1 MALTVDLEKKTIAL
15 SPGALLGGVARRA
28 GFDRGEGFERL
39 WIGQAVHRRVLGE
52 HLANVPGYA
61 VEKSIRLTYAVDDFT
76 AVLEGRLDGRFE
88 EDGRVVVDEVKS
100 LHFAEDLAK
109 LPGSPRLERF
119 QLQLRWYMQAVAAA
133 EGRPVH
139 GRLVLADIE
148 TGATKLLDVPHEPE
162 KTLDDLVRRT
172 RILLEAFLEE
182 QALAEAKAAE
192 AATLV
197 FPHAQFRPG
206 QREMAAAVARAAAQG
221 EHLLAQAPTGI
232 GKTAAALF
240 PLLVGALESH
250 RRLFVLTAKTTQ
262 QDIYMKTLA
271 AIDGESFRSVRL
283 RAKERMCA
291 NDVVLCHENHCAY
304 AKDYGAKMEASGL
317 RERLL
322 ESHRHLDPD
331 MIFEEA
337 RNEVV
342 CPFEVS
348 LELAEEADVVI
359 GDYNYV
365 FDPVVA
371 LAGARDPSVL
381 SQSFL
386 LVDEAHNLVE
396 RGRGYYS
403 PELSDAALATLE
415 KRIGVSNAK
424 TAWDAG
430 EAARRLRR
438 LVADAAAGLSDEESE
453 PVDLVTLDEA
463 RLDDLRLDFESLLVR
478 HLADLRAGGERV
490 PDDPVLD
497 LYFTFARFHD
507 VSKRAQ
513 PAEGRPDPAFDVLAA
528 RGRSGARLAILC
540 KDPSKLL
547 GETLNAAAATVSM
560 SATLSPPEFYRDLL
574 GLDPDRTTVLRL
586 PSPFPRE
593 NRSVFIA
600 PDIDTT
606 YAARGRGA
614 PRLAALVA
622 DVARACPGN
631 VLALFPSYRFLDEVR
646 AHLPA
651 LPGRRVLRPSD
662 RSTELERNSVLAAMR
677 DGGAP
682 VLVFAVSGGAFAEG
696 VDYPG
701 EMLQAVVV
709 VSPALPMVRFEQE
722 RMRRYFEERFERGFE
737 YAYVIPGMTRVVQSA
752 GRLIRSGTDTGV
764 VVLACRRFLQ
774 EPYSRY
780 LPADWYLDDPSE
792 LACIEIGQATKEF
805 FARVKTG
812 ELPVRNGDD
821 ASDQRPET
829 GISSSA
835 RSRNRGAAFPAA
847 RD

>member
-1 MALTVDLEKKTIAL
+1 MALTVDLAAKTITL
-15 SPGALLGGVARRA
+15 SPGTLLGGVARRI
-28 GFDRGEGFERL
+28 GFDRGDGFERL
-39 WIGQAVHRRVLGE
+39 WIGQAVHRRVLGD
-52 HLANVPGYA
+52 HLASLPGYE
-61 VEKSIRLTYAVDDFT
+61 VEKAIRLSYSVDDFT

-88 EDGRVVVDEVKS
+88 EGGRVVVDEVKS

-119 QLQLRWYMQAVAAA
+119 QLQLRWYMQAVAVA

-148 TGATKLLDVPHEPE
+148 TGATKLLEVPHDPG
-162 KTLDDLVRRT
+162 KTLEDLVHRT
-172 RILLEAFLEE
+172 RMLLDAFLEE
-182 QALAEAKAAE
+182 RALAEAKAAE
-192 AATLV
+192 AATLA
-197 FPHAQFRPG
+197 FPHARFRRG
-206 QREMAAAVARAAAQG
+206 QREMASAVARAAAQG
-221 EHLLAQAPTGI
+221 EHLLVEAPTGI
-232 GKTAAALF
+232 GKTAAALH

-262 QDIYMKTLA
+262 QEIYEKTLA

-291 NDVVLCHENHCAY
+291 NDVVLCHENHCPY

-317 RERLL
+317 LDRLL
-322 ESHRHLDPD
+322 ERHRHLDPD
-331 MIFEEA
+331 TVFEAA
-337 RNEVV
+337 RNETV

-348 LELAEEADVVI
+348 LELAEQADVVL

-371 LAGARDPSVL
+371 LAASRDPSAL
-381 SQSFL
+381 ADSIL
-386 LVDEAHNLVE
+386 LVDEAHNLVD

-403 PELSDAALATLE
+403 PELSDASLAALE
-415 KRIGVSNAK
+415 ERIGVANAK

-430 EAARRLRR
+430 EAARRLRK
-438 LVADAAAGLSDEESE
+438 LVADAAATLPPDESE
-453 PVDLVTLDEA
+453 AVDLVALDEA

-497 LYFTFARFHD
+497 LYFSFARFHD
-507 VSKRAQ
+507 VSKLVPSPGRA
-513 PAEGRPDPAFDVLAA
+513 ASEGAFDVLAA

-540 KDPSKLL
+540 KDPSRLL

-574 GLDPDRTTVLRL
+574 GLDPDRTSVLRL

-593 NRSVFIA
+593 NRSVLVA
-600 PDIDTT
+600 PDVDTT

-631 VLALFPSYRFLDEVR
+631 MLALFPSYRFLDEVR
-646 AHLPA
+646 SHLPP
-651 LPGRRVLRPSD
+651 LTGRRVLRPSD
-662 RSTELERNSVLAAMR
+662 RSTELERNSVLSAMKDR
-677 DGGAP
+677 GAP
-682 VLVFAVSGGAFAEG
+682 VVLFAVSGGAFAEG

-752 GRLIRSGTDTGV
+752 GRLIRSSTDTGV

-774 EPYSRY
+774 APYSRH
-780 LPADWYLDDPSE
+780 LPADWYLDDPGE
-792 LACIEIGQATKEF
+792 LACIEIGRATEQF
-805 FARVKTG
+805 FARVRTG
-812 ELPVRNGDD
+812 ELPVGTGD
-821 ASDQRPET
+821 A
-829 GISSSA
+829 
-835 RSRNRGAAFPAA
+835 
-847 RD
+847 

>member
-1 MALTVDLEKKTIAL
+1 VALSVDLAKKTITL
-15 SPGALLGGVARRA
+15 SPGALLGGVTRRA

-52 HLANVPGYA
+52 HLASVPGYA
-61 VEKSIRLTYAVDDFT
+61 VEKSIRLVYAVDDFT

-88 EDGRVVVDEVKS
+88 KDGRVIVDEVKS
-100 LHFAEDLAK
+100 LHFSEDLAK

-119 QLQLRWYMQAVAAA
+119 QLQLRWYMQAVSAA

-148 TGATKLLDVPHEPE
+148 TGATKLLDVSHEPE
-162 KTLDDLVRRT
+162 KTLEDLVRRT
-172 RILLEAFLEE
+172 RILLDAFLEE

-197 FPHAQFRPG
+197 FPHARFRPG

-221 EHLLAQAPTGI
+221 EHLLAEAPTGI

-240 PLLVGALESH
+240 PLLVSALETH

-271 AIDGESFRSVRL
+271 AIDGESFRSLRL

-291 NDVVLCHENHCAY
+291 NDVVLCHENHCQF

-317 RERLL
+317 LERLV

-331 MIFEEA
+331 TVFEEA

-371 LAGARDPSVL
+371 LAAARDPSTL
-381 SQSFL
+381 AQSFL
-386 LVDEAHNLVE
+386 LVDEAHNLVD

-403 PELSDAALATLE
+403 PELSDGALAALE
-415 KRIGVSNAK
+415 QRIGISNAK

-430 EAARRLRR
+430 EAARRLRK
-438 LVADAAAGLSDEESE
+438 LVADAASGLSPDEPE

-490 PDDPVLD
+490 PNDPVLE
-497 LYFTFARFHD
+497 LYFSFARFHD

-513 PAEGRPDPAFDVLAA
+513 PADGRPDPAFDVLAA

-540 KDPSKLL
+540 KDPSRLL

-574 GLDPDRTTVLRL
+574 GLDPDRTSVLRL

-593 NRSVFIA
+593 NRSIFVA
-600 PDIDTT
+600 PDVDTT

-646 AHLPA
+646 GHLPA
-651 LPGRRVLRPSD
+651 MSGRRVLRPSD
-662 RSTELERNSVLAAMR
+662 RSTELERNSVLSAMK

-737 YAYVIPGMTRVVQSA
+737 YAYVIPGMTRVIQSA

-780 LPADWYLDDPSE
+780 LPADWYLDDPGE
-792 LACIEIGQATKEF
+792 LACIEIGRATEEF

-812 ELPVRNGDD
+812 ALPVTT
-821 ASDQRPET
+821 PE
-829 GISSSA
+829 
-835 RSRNRGAAFPAA
+835 
-847 RD
+847 D

>member
-1 MALTVDLEKKTIAL
+1 VALSVDLAKKTITL
-15 SPGALLGGVARRA
+15 SPGTLLGGVARRV
-28 GFDRGEGFERL
+28 GFDRGETFERL

-52 HLANVPGYA
+52 HLASVPGYA
-61 VEKSIRLTYAVDDFT
+61 VEKGIRLSYAVDDFT
-76 AVLEGRLDGRFE
+76 ATLEGRLDGRFE

-109 LPGSPRLERF
+109 LPGSARLERF
-119 QLQLRWYMQAVAAA
+119 QLQLRWYMQAVATA
-133 EGRPVH
+133 EGRDVR

-148 TGATKLLDVPHEPE
+148 TGATKLVDVRHEPE
-162 KTLDDLVRRT
+162 KTLEDLVQRT
-172 RILLEAFLEE
+172 RALLDAFLAE
-182 QALAEAKAAE
+182 QDLADAKAAE
-192 AATLV
+192 AASLA
-197 FPHAQFRPG
+197 FPHARFRPG

-221 EHLLAQAPTGI
+221 EHLLVEAPTGI
-232 GKTAAALF
+232 GKTAAALH
-240 PLLVGALESH
+240 PLLVGALETH
-250 RRLFVLTAKTTQ
+250 RRLYVLTAKTTQ
-262 QDIYMKTLA
+262 QDIYTKTLA
-271 AIDGESFRSVRL
+271 GIEGESFRSVRL

-291 NDVVLCHENHCAY
+291 NDVVLCHENHCPY

-317 RERLL
+317 LERLL

-331 MIFEEA
+331 TVFEEA
-337 RNEVV
+337 RGETV

-348 LELAEEADVVI
+348 LELAEQADVVI

-371 LAGARDPSVL
+371 LSSARDPSAL
-381 SQSFL
+381 HDAFL
-386 LVDEAHNLVE
+386 LVDEAHNLVD

-403 PELSDAALATLE
+403 PELSDAGLASLE
-415 KRIGVSNAK
+415 QRIGVSNAK
-424 TAWDAG
+424 MAWDAG
-430 EAARRLRR
+430 EAARRLRK
-438 LVADAAAGLSDEESE
+438 LVADAVASLPDDEPEA
-453 PVDLVTLDEA
+453 VDLVELDEA

-478 HLADLRAGGERV
+478 HLADLRSGGERV

-497 LYFTFARFHD
+497 LYFSYARFHD

-513 PAEGRPDPAFDVLAA
+513 PSDGRPDPAFDILAA
-528 RGRSGARLAILC
+528 RGRGGARLAILC
-540 KDPSKLL
+540 KDPSRLL

-574 GLDPDRTTVLRL
+574 GLERDRTSVVRL

-593 NRSVFIA
+593 NRSVLVA
-600 PDIDTT
+600 PDVDTT
-606 YAARGRGA
+606 FAARGRGA

-646 AHLPA
+646 GHLPA
-651 LPGRRVLRPSD
+651 LPGRRVVRPSD
-662 RSTELERNSVLAAMR
+662 RSTERERNGVLAAMK
-677 DGGAP
+677 DGGPP

-780 LPADWYLDDPSE
+780 LPADWYFDDPGE
-792 LACIEIGQATKEF
+792 LACIEVGRATEAF
-805 FARVKTG
+805 FERVKAG
-812 ELPVRNGDD
+812 ELPVTAGED
-821 ASDQRPET
+821 T
-829 GISSSA
+829 G
-835 RSRNRGAAFPAA
+835 
-847 RD
+847 

>member
-1 MALTVDLEKKTIAL
+1 VALSVDLAKKTITL
-15 SPGALLGGVARRA
+15 SPGALLGGVTRRA

-52 HLANVPGYA
+52 HLASVPGYA
-61 VEKSIRLTYAVDDFT
+61 VEKSIRLVYAVDDFT

-88 EDGRVVVDEVKS
+88 KDGRVIVDEVKS
-100 LHFAEDLAK
+100 LHFSEDLAK

-119 QLQLRWYMQAVAAA
+119 QLQLRWYMQAVSAA

-148 TGATKLLDVPHEPE
+148 TGATKLLDVSHEPE
-162 KTLDDLVRRT
+162 KTLEDLVRRT
-172 RILLEAFLEE
+172 RVLLDAFLEE

-192 AATLV
+192 AATLA
-197 FPHAQFRPG
+197 FPHARFRPG

-221 EHLLAQAPTGI
+221 EHLLAEAPTGI

-240 PLLVGALESH
+240 PLLVSALETH
-250 RRLFVLTAKTTQ
+250 RRLFILTAKTTQ

-271 AIDGESFRSVRL
+271 AVDGESFRSVRL

-291 NDVVLCHENHCAY
+291 NDVVLCHENHCQF

-317 RERLL
+317 LERLV

-331 MIFEEA
+331 TVFEEA

-371 LAGARDPSVL
+371 LAATRDPSTL
-381 SQSFL
+381 AQSFL
-386 LVDEAHNLVE
+386 LVDEAHNLVD

-403 PELSDAALATLE
+403 PELSDGALAALE
-415 KRIGVSNAK
+415 QRIGVSNAK

-430 EAARRLRR
+430 EAARRLRK
-438 LVADAAAGLSDEESE
+438 LVADAASGLSPDEPE

-490 PDDPVLD
+490 PNDPVLE
-497 LYFTFARFHD
+497 LYFSFARFHD

-513 PAEGRPDPAFDVLAA
+513 PADGRPDPAFDVLAA
-528 RGRSGARLAILC
+528 RGRGGARLAILC

-574 GLDPDRTTVLRL
+574 GLDPDRTSVLRL

-593 NRSVFIA
+593 NRSIFVA
-600 PDIDTT
+600 PDVDTT

-622 DVARACPGN
+622 DVTRACPGN

-646 AHLPA
+646 GHLPA
-651 LPGRRVLRPSD
+651 MSGRRVLRPSD
-662 RSTELERNSVLAAMR
+662 RSTELERNSVLSAMR

-722 RMRRYFEERFERGFE
+722 RMRSYFEERFERGFE
-737 YAYVIPGMTRVVQSA
+737 YAYVIPGMTRVIQSA

-780 LPADWYLDDPSE
+780 LPADWYLDDPGE
-792 LACIEIGQATKEF
+792 LACIEIGRATEEF

-812 ELPVRNGDD
+812 ALPVMT
-821 ASDQRPET
+821 PE
-829 GISSSA
+829 
-835 RSRNRGAAFPAA
+835 
-847 RD
+847 D

>member
-1 MALTVDLEKKTIAL
+1 MALTVDLATKTITL
-15 SPGALLGGVARRA
+15 SSGTLLCGVSRRA

-52 HLANVPGYA
+52 NLASVPGYA
-61 VEKSIRLTYAVDDFT
+61 VEKSIRLAYAVDDFT

-88 EDGRVVVDEVKS
+88 EGGRVVVDEVKS

-119 QLQLRWYMQAVAAA
+119 LLQLRWYMQAVAVA

-148 TGATKLLDVPHEPE
+148 TGATKLLDVPYEPE
-162 KTLDDLVRRT
+162 KTLEDLVHRT
-172 RILLEAFLEE
+172 RMLLEAFLEE
-182 QALAEAKAAE
+182 RALAEAKAAE

-197 FPHAQFRPG
+197 FPHARFRPG
-206 QREMAAAVARAAAQG
+206 QREMASAVAHAAAQG
-221 EHLLAQAPTGI
+221 EHLLVEAPTGI
-232 GKTAAALF
+232 GKTAAALY

-262 QDIYMKTLA
+262 QEIYERTLA

-291 NDVVLCHENHCAY
+291 NDVVLCHENHCPY

-317 RERLL
+317 LDRLVA
-322 ESHRHLDPD
+322 SHRHLDPD
-331 MIFEEA
+331 TVFEAA
-337 RNEVV
+337 RNETV

-348 LELAEEADVVI
+348 LELAEQADVVL

-371 LAGARDPSVL
+371 LAAARDPSAL
-381 SQSFL
+381 SDSIL
-386 LVDEAHNLVE
+386 LVDEAHNLVD

-403 PELSDAALATLE
+403 PELSDASLASLE
-415 KRIGVSNAK
+415 QRIGVSNAR

-430 EAARRLRR
+430 EAARRLRK
-438 LVADAAAGLSDEESE
+438 LVADAAAPLPPDESE

-463 RLDDLRLDFESLLVR
+463 RLDDLRLDLESLLVR

-497 LYFTFARFHD
+497 LYFSFARFHD

-513 PAEGRPDPAFDVLAA
+513 PSDGRPDPAFDVLAA
-528 RGRSGARLAILC
+528 RGRGGARLAILC

-574 GLDPDRTTVLRL
+574 GLDPDRTSVLRL

-593 NRSVFIA
+593 NRSVFVA
-600 PDIDTT
+600 PDVDTT
-606 YAARGRGA
+606 YAARGRSA

-631 VLALFPSYRFLDEVR
+631 MLALFPSYRFLDEVR

-651 LPGRRVLRPSD
+651 LNGRRVLRPSD
-662 RSTELERNSVLAAMR
+662 RSTELERNAVLSAMK

-682 VLVFAVSGGAFAEG
+682 VVLFAVSGGVFAEG

-774 EPYSRY
+774 APYSRY
-780 LPADWYLDDPSE
+780 LPTDWYLDDPGE
-792 LACIEIGQATKEF
+792 LACIEIGQATEEF

-812 ELPVRNGDD
+812 ELPVTTGD
-821 ASDQRPET
+821 A
-829 GISSSA
+829 G
-835 RSRNRGAAFPAA
+835 G
-847 RD
+847 

>member
-1 MALTVDLEKKTIAL
+1 MALTVDLAAKTITL
-15 SPGALLGGVARRA
+15 SPGTLLGGVARRI
-28 GFDRGEGFERL
+28 GFDRGDGFERL
-39 WIGQAVHRRVLGE
+39 WIGQAVHRRVLGD
-52 HLANVPGYA
+52 HLASLPGYE
-61 VEKSIRLTYAVDDFT
+61 VEKAIRLSYSVDDFT

-88 EDGRVVVDEVKS
+88 EGGRVVVDEVKS

-119 QLQLRWYMQAVAAA
+119 QLQLRWYMQAVAVA

-148 TGATKLLDVPHEPE
+148 TGATKLLEVPHDPG
-162 KTLDDLVRRT
+162 KTLEDLVHRT
-172 RILLEAFLEE
+172 RMLLDAFLEE
-182 QALAEAKAAE
+182 RALAEAKAAE
-192 AATLV
+192 AATLA
-197 FPHAQFRPG
+197 FPHARFRRG
-206 QREMAAAVARAAAQG
+206 QREMASAVARAAAQG
-221 EHLLAQAPTGI
+221 EHLLVEAPTGI
-232 GKTAAALF
+232 GKTAAALH

-262 QDIYMKTLA
+262 QEIYEKTLA

-291 NDVVLCHENHCAY
+291 NDVVLCHENHCPY

-317 RERLL
+317 LDRLL
-322 ESHRHLDPD
+322 ERHRHLDPD
-331 MIFEEA
+331 TVFEAA
-337 RNEVV
+337 RNETV

-348 LELAEEADVVI
+348 LELAEQADVVL

-371 LAGARDPSVL
+371 LAASRDPSAL
-381 SQSFL
+381 AESIL
-386 LVDEAHNLVE
+386 LVDEAHNLVD

-403 PELSDAALATLE
+403 PELSDASLAALE
-415 KRIGVSNAK
+415 ERIGVANAK

-430 EAARRLRR
+430 EAARRLRK
-438 LVADAAAGLSDEESE
+438 LVADAAATLPPDESE
-453 PVDLVTLDEA
+453 AVDLVALDEA

-497 LYFTFARFHD
+497 LYFSFARFHD
-507 VSKRAQ
+507 VSKLVPSPGRA
-513 PAEGRPDPAFDVLAA
+513 ASEGAFDVLAA

-540 KDPSKLL
+540 KDPSRLL

-574 GLDPDRTTVLRL
+574 GLDPDRTSVLRL

-593 NRSVFIA
+593 NRSVLVA
-600 PDIDTT
+600 PDVDTT

-631 VLALFPSYRFLDEVR
+631 MLALFPSYRFLDEVR
-646 AHLPA
+646 SHLPP
-651 LPGRRVLRPSD
+651 LTGRRVLRPSD
-662 RSTELERNSVLAAMR
+662 RSTELERNSVLSAMKDR
-677 DGGAP
+677 GAP
-682 VLVFAVSGGAFAEG
+682 VVLFAVSGGAFAEG

-752 GRLIRSGTDTGV
+752 GRLIRSSTDTGV

-774 EPYSRY
+774 APYSRH
-780 LPADWYLDDPSE
+780 LPADWYLDDPGE
-792 LACIEIGQATKEF
+792 LACIEIGRATEQF
-805 FARVKTG
+805 FARVRTG
-812 ELPVRNGDD
+812 ELPVGTGD
-821 ASDQRPET
+821 A
-829 GISSSA
+829 
-835 RSRNRGAAFPAA
+835 
-847 RD
+847 

>member
-1 MALTVDLEKKTIAL
+1 VALSVDLAKKTITL
-15 SPGALLGGVARRA
+15 SPGALLGGVTRRV

-52 HLANVPGYA
+52 HLASVTGYE
-61 VEKSIRLTYAVDDFT
+61 VEKSIRLVYAVDDFT

-88 EDGRVVVDEVKS
+88 RDGRVIVDEVKS
-100 LHFAEDLAK
+100 LHFSEDLAK

-119 QLQLRWYMQAVAAA
+119 QLQLRWYMQAVSAA
-133 EGRPVH
+133 EGRAVH

-148 TGATKLLDVPHEPE
+148 TGATKLLDVSHEPE

-172 RILLEAFLEE
+172 RVLLDAFLEE

-192 AATLV
+192 ATTLV
-197 FPHAQFRPG
+197 FPHPRFRPG

-221 EHLLAQAPTGI
+221 EHLLVEAPTGI
-232 GKTAAALF
+232 GKTAAALY
-240 PLLVGALESH
+240 PLLVSALTTH

-271 AIDGESFRSVRL
+271 AVDGESFRSVRL

-291 NDVVLCHENHCAY
+291 NDVVLCHENHCQF

-317 RERLL
+317 LERLV

-331 MIFEEA
+331 TVFEEA

-359 GDYNYV
+359 GDYNYI

-371 LAGARDPSVL
+371 LAAARDPSTL
-381 SQSFL
+381 AQSFL
-386 LVDEAHNLVE
+386 LVDEAHNLVD

-403 PELSDAALATLE
+403 PELSDGALAALE
-415 KRIGVSNAK
+415 ERIGVSNAK

-430 EAARRLRR
+430 EAARRLRK
-438 LVADAAAGLSDEESE
+438 LVADAASGLSADEPE

-490 PDDPVLD
+490 PNDPVLE
-497 LYFTFARFHD
+497 LYFSFARFHD

-513 PAEGRPDPAFDVLAA
+513 PADGRPDPAFDVLAA
-528 RGRSGARLAILC
+528 RGRGGARLAILC

-574 GLDPDRTTVLRL
+574 GLDPDRTSVLRL

-593 NRSVFIA
+593 NRSIFVA
-600 PDIDTT
+600 PDVDTT

-646 AHLPA
+646 GHLPA
-651 LPGRRVLRPSD
+651 MSGRRVLRPSD
-662 RSTELERNSVLAAMR
+662 RSTELERNSVLSAMK

-737 YAYVIPGMTRVVQSA
+737 YAYVIPGMTRVIQSA

-780 LPADWYLDDPSE
+780 LPADWYLDDPGE
-792 LACIEIGQATKEF
+792 LACIEIGRATAEF
-805 FARVKTG
+805 FDRVKTG
-812 ELPVRNGDD
+812 ALPVMTGDD
-821 ASDQRPET
+821 
-829 GISSSA
+829 
-835 RSRNRGAAFPAA
+835 
-847 RD
+847 

>member
-1 MALTVDLEKKTIAL
+1 MALTIDLAAKTIAL
-15 SPGALLGGVARRA
+15 SPGTLLGGVARRA

-52 HLANVPGYA
+52 YLTSVPGYE
-61 VEKSIRLTYAVDDFT
+61 VEKSIRLVYAVDEFT

-88 EDGRVVVDEVKS
+88 EGGRVVVDEVKS

-148 TGATKLLDVPHEPE
+148 TGATKLLDVPHEPG
-162 KTLDDLVRRT
+162 KTLEDLVHRT
-172 RILLEAFLEE
+172 RMLLDAFFEE
-182 QALAEAKAAE
+182 RALAEAKAAE
-192 AATLV
+192 AATLA
-197 FPHAQFRPG
+197 FPHASFRPG
-206 QREMAAAVARAAAQG
+206 QLEMTSSVARAAAQG
-221 EHLLAQAPTGI
+221 EHLLVEAPTGI
-232 GKTAAALF
+232 GKTAAALH
-240 PLLVGALESH
+240 PLLVGALGSH
-250 RRLFVLTAKTTQ
+250 RKLFVLTAKTTQ
-262 QDIYMKTLA
+262 QDIYEKTLA

-291 NDVVLCHENHCAY
+291 NDVVLCHENHCPY

-317 RERLL
+317 LDRLL
-322 ESHRHLDPD
+322 ASHRHLDPD
-331 MIFEEA
+331 TVFEAA
-337 RNEVV
+337 RGETV

-348 LELAEEADVVI
+348 LELAEQADVVL

-371 LAGARDPSVL
+371 LTAAREPSAL
-381 SQSFL
+381 SDSIL
-386 LVDEAHNLVE
+386 LVDEAHNLVD

-403 PELSDAALATLE
+403 PELSDASLAALEDRVGL
-415 KRIGVSNAK
+415 SNAK

-430 EAARRLRR
+430 EAARRLRK
-438 LVADAAAGLSDEESE
+438 LVADAGAGLPEDEPES
-453 PVDLVTLDEA
+453 VDLVALDEA

-490 PDDPVLD
+490 PDDPVLE
-497 LYFTFARFHD
+497 LYFSFARFHD
-507 VSKRAQ
+507 VSKLVPPPGRAMS
-513 PAEGRPDPAFDVLAA
+513 EGAFDVLAS
-528 RGRSGARLAILC
+528 RGKAGARLAILC

-574 GLDPDRTTVLRL
+574 GLDPDRTSVLRL

-593 NRSVFIA
+593 NRSVLVA
-600 PDIDTT
+600 PDVDTT

-614 PRLAALVA
+614 PRIAALVA

-631 VLALFPSYRFLDEVR
+631 MLALFPSYRFLDEVR

-651 LPGRRVLRPSD
+651 LNGRRVLRPSD

-682 VLVFAVSGGAFAEG
+682 VVVFAVSGGAFAEG

-709 VSPALPMVRFEQE
+709 VSPSLPMVRFEQE
-722 RMRRYFEERFERGFE
+722 RMRSYFEERFERGFE

-774 EPYSRY
+774 APYSRY
-780 LPADWYLDDPSE
+780 LPADWYLDDPGE
-792 LACIEIGQATKEF
+792 LACLEVGKATKEF
-805 FARVKTG
+805 FERVTSG
-812 ELPVRNGDD
+812 ALPVAAPRN
-821 ASDQRPET
+821 S
-829 GISSSA
+829 
-835 RSRNRGAAFPAA
+835 
-847 RD
+847 

>member
-1 MALTVDLEKKTIAL
+1 VALSVDLAKKTITL
-15 SPGALLGGVARRA
+15 SPGTLLGGVTRRV
-28 GFDRGEGFERL
+28 GFDRGETFERL

-52 HLANVPGYA
+52 HVASVPGYE
-61 VEKSIRLTYAVDDFT
+61 VEKAIRLVYAVDDFT
-76 AVLEGRLDGRFE
+76 AILEGRLDGRFE
-88 EDGRVVVDEVKS
+88 KDGRVVVDEVKS
-100 LHFAEDLAK
+100 LHFSEDLAK

-119 QLQLRWYMQAVAAA
+119 QLQLRWYMQAVSAA
-133 EGRPVH
+133 EGLPVH

-148 TGATKLLDVPHEPE
+148 TGATKVLDVSHEPE
-162 KTLDDLVRRT
+162 KTLEDLVRRT
-172 RILLEAFLEE
+172 RFLLDAFLEE

-197 FPHAQFRPG
+197 FPHARFRPG
-206 QREMAAAVARAAAQG
+206 QREMAAAVARTAAQG
-221 EHLLAQAPTGI
+221 EHLLAEAPTGI
-232 GKTAAALF
+232 GKTAAALY
-240 PLLVGALESH
+240 PLLVSALETH

-271 AIDGESFRSVRL
+271 AVDGESFRSVRL

-291 NDVVLCHENHCAY
+291 NDVVLCHENHCQF

-317 RERLL
+317 LERLV

-331 MIFEEA
+331 TVFEEA

-371 LAGARDPSVL
+371 LAAARDPSAL
-381 SQSFL
+381 AQSLL
-386 LVDEAHNLVE
+386 LVDEAHNLVD

-403 PELSDAALATLE
+403 PELSDAALAALE
-415 KRIGVSNAK
+415 QRIGVSNAK

-430 EAARRLRR
+430 EAARRLRK
-438 LVADAAAGLSDEESE
+438 LVADAASGLSADEPE

-490 PDDPVLD
+490 PNDPVLE
-497 LYFTFARFHD
+497 LYFSFARFHD

-513 PAEGRPDPAFDVLAA
+513 PADGRPDPAFDVLAA
-528 RGRSGARLAILC
+528 RGRGGARLAILC

-574 GLDPDRTTVLRL
+574 GLDPDRTSVLRL

-593 NRSVFIA
+593 NRSILVA
-600 PDIDTT
+600 PDVDTT

-646 AHLPA
+646 GHLPA
-651 LPGRRVLRPSD
+651 MSGRRVLRPSD
-662 RSTELERNSVLAAMR
+662 RSTELERNSVLSAMK

-737 YAYVIPGMTRVVQSA
+737 YAYVIPGMTRVIQSA

-780 LPADWYLDDPSE
+780 LPADWYLDDPGE
-792 LACIEIGQATKEF
+792 LACIEIGRATAEF
-805 FARVKTG
+805 FDRVKTG
-812 ELPVRNGDD
+812 ALPVMTGDD
-821 ASDQRPET
+821 
-829 GISSSA
+829 
-835 RSRNRGAAFPAA
+835 
-847 RD
+847 

>member
-1 MALTVDLEKKTIAL
+1 MALTVDLAAKTITL
-15 SPGALLGGVARRA
+15 SPGTLLGGVSRRA

-52 HLANVPGYA
+52 NLANVPGYA
-61 VEKSIRLTYAVDDFT
+61 VEKSIRLAYAVDDFT

-88 EDGRVVVDEVKS
+88 DGSRVVVDEVKS

-119 QLQLRWYMQAVAAA
+119 QLQLRWYLQAVAVA

-162 KTLDDLVRRT
+162 KTLEDLVRRT
-172 RILLEAFLEE
+172 RMLLQAFLEE
-182 QALAEAKAAE
+182 RALAEAKAAE

-197 FPHAQFRPG
+197 FPHARFRRG
-206 QREMAAAVARAAAQG
+206 QREMASAVARAAAQG
-221 EHLLAQAPTGI
+221 EHLLVEAPTGI
-232 GKTAAALF
+232 GKTAAALH

-262 QDIYMKTLA
+262 QEIYEKTLA

-291 NDVVLCHENHCAY
+291 NDVVLCHENHCPY

-317 RERLL
+317 LDRLL

-331 MIFEEA
+331 TVFEAA
-337 RNEVV
+337 RNETV

-348 LELAEEADVVI
+348 LELAEQADVVL

-371 LAGARDPSVL
+371 LAAARDPSAL
-381 SQSFL
+381 SNSIL
-386 LVDEAHNLVE
+386 LVDEAHNLVD

-403 PELSDAALATLE
+403 PELSDASLASLE
-415 KRIGVSNAK
+415 QRIGVSNAK

-430 EAARRLRR
+430 EAARRLRK
-438 LVADAAAGLSDEESE
+438 LVADAAAGLPEDEPE
-453 PVDLVTLDEA
+453 PVDLVALDEA

-497 LYFTFARFHD
+497 LYFSFARFHD
-507 VSKRAQ
+507 VSKLVPAPGRAMS
-513 PAEGRPDPAFDVLAA
+513 EGAFDVLAA
-528 RGRSGARLAILC
+528 RGRGGARLAILC

-560 SATLSPPEFYRDLL
+560 SATLSPSEFYRDLL
-574 GLDPDRTTVLRL
+574 GLDPDRTSVLRL

-593 NRSVFIA
+593 NRSVFVA
-600 PDIDTT
+600 PDVDTT
-606 YAARGRGA
+606 YAARGRAA

-631 VLALFPSYRFLDEVR
+631 MLALFPSYRFLDEVR

-651 LPGRRVLRPSD
+651 LTGRRVLRPSD
-662 RSTELERNSVLAAMR
+662 RSTELERNSVLSAMK

-682 VLVFAVSGGAFAEG
+682 VVLFAVSGGAFAEG

-774 EPYSRY
+774 APYSRY
-780 LPADWYLDDPSE
+780 LPADWYLDDPGE
-792 LACIEIGQATKEF
+792 LACIEIGRATEEF
-805 FARVKTG
+805 FARVRTG
-812 ELPVRNGDD
+812 ELPVTAGD
-821 ASDQRPET
+821 A
-829 GISSSA
+829 G
-835 RSRNRGAAFPAA
+835 G
-847 RD
+847 

>member
-88 EDGRVVVDEVKS
+88 EDGRIVVDEVKS

-148 TGATKLLDVPHEPE
+148 TGATKFLDVPHEPE

-172 RILLEAFLEE
+172 RILLDSFLEE

-192 AATLV
+192 ASTLV
-197 FPHAQFRPG
+197 FPHAHYRPG
-206 QREMAAAVARAAAQG
+206 QREMAAAAAHAAAEG

-232 GKTAAALF
+232 GKTAAALY

-262 QDIYMKTLA
+262 QDIYVKTLA

-322 ESHRHLDPD
+322 ESRRHLDPD
-331 MIFEEA
+331 TIFEEA
-337 RNEVV
+337 RGEVV

-371 LAGARDPSVL
+371 LAAARDPSAL
-381 SQSFL
+381 ARSFL
-386 LVDEAHNLVE
+386 LVDEAHNLVD

-403 PELSDAALATLE
+403 PELSDAALEALE
-415 KRIGVSNAK
+415 KRIGASNAK
-424 TAWDAG
+424 TAWD
-430 EAARRLRR
+430 
-438 LVADAAAGLSDEESE
+438 
-453 PVDLVTLDEA
+453 
-463 RLDDLRLDFESLLVR
+463 
-478 HLADLRAGGERV
+478 
-490 PDDPVLD
+490 
-497 LYFTFARFHD
+497 
-507 VSKRAQ
+507 
-513 PAEGRPDPAFDVLAA
+513 
-528 RGRSGARLAILC
+528 
-540 KDPSKLL
+540 
-547 GETLNAAAATVSM
+547 
-560 SATLSPPEFYRDLL
+560 
-574 GLDPDRTTVLRL
+574 
-586 PSPFPRE
+586 
-593 NRSVFIA
+593 
-600 PDIDTT
+600 
-606 YAARGRGA
+606 
-614 PRLAALVA
+614 
-622 DVARACPGN
+622 
-631 VLALFPSYRFLDEVR
+631 
-646 AHLPA
+646 
-651 LPGRRVLRPSD
+651 
-662 RSTELERNSVLAAMR
+662 
-677 DGGAP
+677 
-682 VLVFAVSGGAFAEG
+682 
-696 VDYPG
+696 
-701 EMLQAVVV
+701 
-709 VSPALPMVRFEQE
+709 
-722 RMRRYFEERFERGFE
+722 
-737 YAYVIPGMTRVVQSA
+737 
-752 GRLIRSGTDTGV
+752 
-764 VVLACRRFLQ
+764 
-774 EPYSRY
+774 
-780 LPADWYLDDPSE
+780 
-792 LACIEIGQATKEF
+792 
-805 FARVKTG
+805 
-812 ELPVRNGDD
+812 
-821 ASDQRPET
+821 
-829 GISSSA
+829 
-835 RSRNRGAAFPAA
+835 
-847 RD
+847 

>member
-1 MALTVDLEKKTIAL
+1 MALTVDLETKTITL

-52 HLANVPGYA
+52 HLGKIPGYA
-61 VEKSIRLTYAVDDFT
+61 VEKGIRLTYAVDDFT

-88 EDGRVVVDEVKS
+88 ENGRVVVDEVKS
-100 LHFAEDLAK
+100 LHFAEDLVK

-162 KTLDDLVRRT
+162 KTLEDLVRRT
-172 RILLEAFLEE
+172 RILLDAFLEE

-197 FPHAQFRPG
+197 FPHARFRPG
-206 QREMAAAVARAAAQG
+206 QREMVAAVARAAAQG

-232 GKTAAALF
+232 GKTAAALY
-240 PLLVGALESH
+240 PLLVGALETH

-291 NDVVLCHENHCAY
+291 NDVVLCHENHCNY
-304 AKDYGAKMEASGL
+304 AKDYGSKMEASGL

-331 MIFEEA
+331 TIFEEA

-371 LAGARDPSVL
+371 LQGARDPSVL
-381 SQSFL
+381 AQSFL
-386 LVDEAHNLVE
+386 LVDEAHNLVD

-403 PELSDAALATLE
+403 PELSDAALQALE

-438 LVADAAAGLSDEESE
+438 LVADAAAGLSDEEPE

-507 VSKRAQ
+507 VSKQAQ
-513 PAEGRPDPAFDVLAA
+513 PSEGRPDPAFDILAA

-586 PSPFPRE
+586 PSPFPRQ
-593 NRSVFIA
+593 NRAVFVA

-646 AHLPA
+646 THMPA

-682 VLVFAVSGGAFAEG
+682 LLVFAVSGGAFAEG

-780 LPADWYLDDPSE
+780 LPEDWYLDDPGE

-812 ELPVRNGDD
+812 ELPVG
-821 ASDQRPET
+821 
-829 GISSSA
+829 
-835 RSRNRGAAFPAA
+835 
-847 RD
+847 

>member
-1 MALTVDLEKKTIAL
+1 VALSVDLAKKTITL
-15 SPGALLGGVARRA
+15 SPGALLGGVTRRA

-52 HLANVPGYA
+52 HLASVPGYA
-61 VEKSIRLTYAVDDFT
+61 VEKSIRLVYAVDGFT

-88 EDGRVVVDEVKS
+88 KDGRVIVDEVKS
-100 LHFAEDLAK
+100 LHFSEDLAK

-119 QLQLRWYMQAVAAA
+119 QLQLRWYMQAVSAA

-148 TGATKLLDVPHEPE
+148 TGATKLLDVSHEPE
-162 KTLDDLVRRT
+162 KTLEDLVRRT
-172 RILLEAFLEE
+172 RILLDAFLEE
-182 QALAEAKAAE
+182 RALAEAKAAE

-197 FPHAQFRPG
+197 FPHARFRPG

-221 EHLLAQAPTGI
+221 EHLLAEAPTGI

-240 PLLVGALESH
+240 PLLVSALETH

-291 NDVVLCHENHCAY
+291 NDVVLCHENHCQF
-304 AKDYGAKMEASGL
+304 AKDHGAKMEASGL
-317 RERLL
+317 LERLV

-331 MIFEEA
+331 TVFEEA

-371 LAGARDPSVL
+371 LAAARDPSTL
-381 SQSFL
+381 AQSFL
-386 LVDEAHNLVE
+386 LVDEAHNLVD

-403 PELSDAALATLE
+403 PELSDGALAALE
-415 KRIGVSNAK
+415 QRIGVSNAK
-424 TAWDAG
+424 TVWDAG
-430 EAARRLRR
+430 EAARRLRK
-438 LVADAAAGLSDEESE
+438 LVADAASGLSPDEPE

-490 PDDPVLD
+490 PNDPVLE
-497 LYFTFARFHD
+497 LYFSFARFHD

-513 PAEGRPDPAFDVLAA
+513 PADGRPDPAFDVLAA

-540 KDPSKLL
+540 KDPSRLL

-574 GLDPDRTTVLRL
+574 GLDPDRTSVLRL

-593 NRSVFIA
+593 NRSIFVA
-600 PDIDTT
+600 PDVDTT

-646 AHLPA
+646 GHLPA
-651 LPGRRVLRPSD
+651 MSGRRVLRPSD
-662 RSTELERNSVLAAMR
+662 RSTELERNSVLSAMK

-737 YAYVIPGMTRVVQSA
+737 YAYVIPGMTRVIQSA

-780 LPADWYLDDPSE
+780 LPADWYLDDPGE
-792 LACIEIGQATKEF
+792 LACIEIGRATEEF

-812 ELPVRNGDD
+812 ALPVMT
-821 ASDQRPET
+821 PE
-829 GISSSA
+829 
-835 RSRNRGAAFPAA
+835 
-847 RD
+847 D